1 MGEDQI
7 LELVNKSLKTPKGKS
22 LLGGELDIAG
32 ITSRIGE
39 LMQEYNIDL
48 STLRNLSEEDINF
61 SLGSKLT
68 KEQRRQ
74 RRKDKKSTAKDRLK
88 DRLKES
94 NLNPELASQ
103 KAIAEIQLLK
113 EKLKSQIPKFE
124 TFNISG
130 RLYDKTT
137 GNTLSGVRV
146 QPGVSPQQYGAKID
160 EPSLSGNNEINE
172 LITTKIS
179 IPNPN
184 DLIYTPVPGLVIGG
198 PVVTDEQGNFSI
210 KMKIPVIP
218 ATQKVPLNI
227 ALLYTKGGFI
237 PGTSAIVKG
246 DRTVKTSLPASS
258 LLNISEASEK
268 LSQDFNDK
276 IDQAQSLV
284 AALSMDLFDRIISAR
299 KFSIAKVVDAIKS
312 KLIPLAISL
321 LIAFGISKLS
331 QSNRKTCPSPAT
343 LNNLI
348 RTRNRVVRQLNQ
360 MYSTIAINTALAA
373 AFFSLSQVLKGVRL
387 AMDAIPAP
395 QAIGV
400 FPAKDFGGLIFAQP
414 YSFTAKLQQI
424 NDELEK
430 LEERYDG
437 MNRSTLTSLIF
448 LIAGTA
454 TIVILLQGIDKLTQQ
469 CIQENGVSD
478 VELEVINAELL
489 AIAEEEEGD
498 GNPVISSLNG
508 FIFSV
513 ETDNSNPVGTLKR
526 RFAVAKDNRG
536 TVLLRGESSFSSSDQ
551 ILVDELVFY
560 IQQNNLKAN

>member
-7 LELVNKSLKTPKGKS
+7 LELVNKSLQTPKGKA

-39 LMQEYNIDL
+39 LVKEYNIDL
-48 STLRNLSEEDINF
+48 STLQNLSEEDINF

-74 RRKDKKSTAKDRLK
+74 RRKDKKATAKDRLK

-94 NLNPELASQ
+94 NLNPEIASQ

-113 EKLKSQIPKFE
+113 AKLKSQIPKFE
-124 TFNISG
+124 TFNING
-130 RLYDKTT
+130 RLFDKST
-137 GNTLSGVRV
+137 GKVLKGVKI
-146 QPGVSPQQYGAKID
+146 QPGVSPVQFGAKIK
-160 EPSLSGNNEINE
+160 EPSLNLNSELISNEINF
-172 LITTKIS
+172 
-179 IPNPN
+179 PNPN
-184 DLIYTPVPGLVIGG
+184 DLAYVPIPGLIIGG
-198 PVVTDEQGNFSI
+198 NDRTDKQGNFSI
-210 KMKIPVIP
+210 KIKIPIIP

-227 ALLYTKGGFI
+227 ALLYTKGGFL
-237 PGTSAIVKG
+237 PNTSPIVNG

-258 LLNISEASEK
+258 LLNISEAAEVV
-268 LSQDFNDK
+268 SQEFNDK

-284 AALSMDLFDRIISAR
+284 AALAMDLFDKIISAR

-312 KLIPLAISL
+312 KLIPLAVSL
-321 LIAFGISKLS
+321 LLAFGITKLT
-331 QSNRKTCPSPAT
+331 QSNRKTCPDPAT

-373 AFFSLSQVLKGVRL
+373 AFFALSKVLKGVRL

-395 QAIGV
+395 QAVGT

-414 YSFTAKLQQI
+414 YSFTAKLQHI

-430 LEERYDG
+430 LEEQYEG

-454 TIVILLQGIDKLTQQ
+454 TIVILLQGIDKLTQE
-469 CIQENGVSD
+469 CSEENGGSD
-478 VELEVINAELL
+478 IELEAINVELL
-489 AIAEEEEGD
+489 AIAEEEQED
-498 GNPVISSLNG
+498 GNPIISSLNG

-513 ETDNSNPVGTLKR
+513 ETDNQNPVGTLKR
-526 RFAVAKDNRG
+526 RFAVAKNNQG
-536 TVLLRGESSFSSSDQ
+536 VTLLKGEPSFSSSDQ
-551 ILVDELVFY
+551 ILIDELVFY
-560 IQQNNLKAN
+560 IQQNDLKAF